1 MNVSERSLRA
11 ELGLGRN
18 PHSACRARLTK
29 LSSLG
34 GLEKELMQEFSQCRL
49 WSNSSYKDSV
59 VLHLFT

>member
-34 GLEKELMQEFSQCRL
+34 GLAEGAYARIQQCRL
-49 WSNSSYKDSV
+49 WSNSGYKDSV